1 MMVLIFILVGSLL
14 VLPLLNYTAAVVR
27 ASKVQRDKISS
38 AEAARGGLRAAL
50 SDPSALYEACGD
62 SGLHLA
68 VQLADPGFSVPVDVE
83 CTTVKSAQ
91 ELESSEL
98 RVAMTVTEAGALT
111 PQGVVGDP
119 FVGNGSL
126 DPSVW
131 INSSSNTSEGD
142 LILLPLLPSHAL
154 NHPATGGYM
163 MPSWAGSCR
172 VFFPGTYDDPVTI
185 NDSIPTYFA
194 SGIYYFESTITF
206 SGPANVVIG
215 QGAIPG
221 CTEDQDAA
229 FNAINA
235 PFTPNVS
242 GLGATFIF
250 GGAGR
255 MVVTDGG
262 ATQGPSVKFNSRLVD
277 PTDVGSTVSA
287 GVSIVTVNGVP
298 SGGSSAGLDIP
309 GRLMVPN
316 SYTETNPGDANPP
329 VDAVQGDYTPS
340 SLIPSV
346 SPDPPVPA
354 VIEVSFMGAGSS
366 TLYVPGYVGVPQG
379 AISVYVAPGY
389 GMNKSVQL
397 VGGVLAARVEQSVD
411 LPADSQIGMVNRIVQ
426 KTFKLVATTS
436 GPTGVVTSVAIVQVN
451 DYGEYAINS
460 WVTTGA

>member
-1 MMVLIFILVGSLL
+1 
-14 VLPLLNYTAAVVR
+14 
-27 ASKVQRDKISS
+27 
-38 AEAARGGLRAAL
+38 
-50 SDPSALYEACGD
+50 
-62 SGLHLA
+62 
-68 VQLADPGFSVPVDVE
+68 
-83 CTTVKSAQ
+83 
-91 ELESSEL
+91 
-98 RVAMTVTEAGALT
+98 
-111 PQGVVGDP
+111 
-119 FVGNGSL
+119 
-126 DPSVW
+126 
-131 INSSSNTSEGD
+131 
-142 LILLPLLPSHAL
+142 
-154 NHPATGGYM
+154 
-163 MPSWAGSCR
+163 
-172 VFFPGTYDDPVTI
+172 
-185 NDSIPTYFA
+185 
-194 SGIYYFESTITF
+194 
-206 SGPANVVIG
+206 
-215 QGAIPG
+215 
-221 CTEDQDAA
+221 
-229 FNAINA
+229 
-235 PFTPNVS
+235 
-242 GLGATFIF
+242 
-250 GGAGR
+250 
-255 MVVTDGG
+255 
-262 ATQGPSVKFNSRLVD
+262 
-277 PTDVGSTVSA
+277 
-287 GVSIVTVNGVP
+287 VSIVTVNGVP